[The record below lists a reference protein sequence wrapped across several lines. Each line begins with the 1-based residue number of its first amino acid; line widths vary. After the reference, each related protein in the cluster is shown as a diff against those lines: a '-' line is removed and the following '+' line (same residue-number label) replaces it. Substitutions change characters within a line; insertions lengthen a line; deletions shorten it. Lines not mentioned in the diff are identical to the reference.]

1 MKNIKHTT
9 ANIVPATIYLPKA
22 IKVAG
27 QVAALQNDVTFS
39 VFITAAVEAYLA
51 TLKICEVSE

>member
-39 VFITAAVEAYLA
+39 VFITAA
-51 TLKICEVSE
+51 TLKMCEVSE